1 MTIKTIAL
9 GLASA
14 GALAAGSAHA
24 KWIPELPHMLDRCV
38 ENVTAAYPGTVMG
51 SDTRCRSPGPAPGV
65 SGIEKM
71 RRSSTRAHS
80 PKLAR
85 PVPSD
90 RKTRYKGGPADCA
103 CAGVAATAQ
112 ASKPTAIE
120 TRMRLSA

>member
-51 SDTRCRSPGPAPGV
+51 SD
-65 SGIEKM
+65 SGD
-71 RRSSTRAHS
+71 SSLDTHGA
-80 PKLAR
+80 
-85 PVPSD
+85 
-90 RKTRYKGGPADCA
+90 
-103 CAGVAATAQ
+103 
-112 ASKPTAIE
+112 
-120 TRMRLSA
+120 RLSAQ